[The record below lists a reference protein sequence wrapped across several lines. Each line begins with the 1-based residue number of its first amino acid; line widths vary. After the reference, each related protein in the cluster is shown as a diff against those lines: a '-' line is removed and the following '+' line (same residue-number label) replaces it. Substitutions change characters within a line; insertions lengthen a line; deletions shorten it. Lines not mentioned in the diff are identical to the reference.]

1 MDKKKLKILMIED
14 NEDDYLLIQRELT
27 RAGINAS
34 FMKAETAEQTEIAV
48 RSYAWDIILSDY
60 NLPNFSGLKALEICK
75 SIDEDVPFVIV
86 TGAIGKESAVEI
98 MKAGAQDYVFKGNLQ
113 RLPQVVL
120 REIREREVKEEKKIT
135 ESKLEATEN
144 KFKILFDNAY
154 DSIFLWKCDKSKH
167 PTVCAEANSIAC
179 LRLGYTREELLETS
193 YYDLIDTNNASAV
206 EARLQ
211 KLLQAD
217 SATYEEYLVTKCKNF
232 IPVETNSH
240 VISFAGESFIL
251 SVSRD
256 ISSRKENETIR
267 EFMYCIASSVSTT
280 KDSQELYSV
289 IRKELGRILD
299 TTNFVIWLCSPNKHS
314 ITSITAAGEQD
325 KVVNSEHQTDKVL
338 AGAVIQEKKALLLHS
353 NEIAKYSMMG
363 YGDSESEAYLTWLGV
378 PLTIR
383 GDVIGLI
390 SVQSCLDEDAFN
402 ETHLKVLEFVSSQL
416 ALSITKKKQEDEI
429 HFMNVQLE
437 ERVKKRTAALNDA
450 LSKYEQTNAELLTV
464 NKRLA
469 DESLKLMR
477 LNEKYAE
484 SERQLMELNRQLED
498 RVEER
503 TQQLVVARDR
513 AEEMNKL
520 KSIILGN
527 LGHELRTPLN
537 GILGTIQ
544 FVKSGT
550 LSEEDMDEV
559 LEMMND
565 SAARLNNSITSL
577 LGLMEI
583 EANQRQLYIESV
595 RLSSGVES
603 FFYNTAVNM
612 AKKEVIINL
621 DIDDNDIY
629 CDLDESLLFQTLYN
643 IVDNAIKFTSR
654 GTIQITV
661 GSAKE
666 LGRNWGIIQV
676 RDTGK
681 GISQIN
687 LGMIFEP
694 FRQESEGVRR
704 SYEGIGIGLTIAK
717 KTIEMMNGSISVE
730 STEGQGS
737 IFTIRFP
744 GYYL

>member
-34 FMKAETAEQTEIAV
+34 FMKTDTAEQTEIAV
-48 RSYAWDIILSDY
+48 RSYAWDIIISDY
-60 NLPNFSGLKALEICK
+60 NLPNFSGLRALEICK

-86 TGAIGKESAVEI
+86 TGAIGEESAVEI
-98 MKAGAQDYVFKGNLQ
+98 MKAGAHDYVFKGNLQ

-120 REIREREVKEEKKIT
+120 REIREREVKEEKKLT

-154 DSIFLWKCDKSKH
+154 DSIFLWKCDKSNH
-167 PTVCAEANSIAC
+167 PTFCAEANSIAC
-179 LRLGYTREELLETS
+179 LRLGYTRDELLDTN
-193 YYDLIDTNNASAV
+193 YYDLVDASNSSAV
-206 EARLQ
+206 ESRLQ
-211 KLLQAD
+211 KLLQAE

-240 VISFAGESFIL
+240 LISFAGENFIL

-267 EFMYCIASSVSTT
+267 EFMYCIAASVSTT
-280 KDSQELYSV
+280 KDSQELYMV

-299 TTNFVIWLCSPNKHS
+299 TTNFVIWLCSPDKLS
-314 ITSITAAGEQD
+314 ITSITSGGDPE
-325 KVVNSEHQTDKVL
+325 KVANKEHQTDSVL
-338 AGAVIQEKKALLLHS
+338 SGVVIREKKSLLLHPP
-353 NEIAKYSMMG
+353 EIAKYSMMG
-363 YGDSESEAYLTWLGV
+363 YSRLESETYLTWLGV

-383 GDVIGLI
+383 GDVVGLI
-390 SVQSCLDEDAFN
+390 SVHSCVDENAFN

-429 HFMNVQLE
+429 HTMNVQLE

-477 LNEKYAE
+477 MNEKYAE

-544 FVKSGT
+544 FVKSGN
-550 LSEEDMDEV
+550 LSEEDMEEV

-565 SAARLNNSITSL
+565 SAGRLNNAITSL

-603 FFYNTAVNM
+603 FYYNTAVNM
-612 AKKEVIINL
+612 TKKDVIINL
-621 DIDDNDIY
+621 EIEDNDIY

-643 IVDNAIKFTSR
+643 IVDNAVKFTHS
-654 GTIQITV
+654 GTILIVV

-666 LGRNWGIIQV
+666 LGRNWGIIKVQ
-676 RDTGK
+676 DTGK
-681 GISQIN
+681 GISHAN

-737 IFTIRFP
+737 LFTVRFP
-744 GYYL
+744 GYFL

>member
-1 MDKKKLKILMIED
+1 MDKKKLKILMVED

-34 FMKAETAEQTEIAV
+34 FMKTETAEQTEIAV
-48 RSYAWDIILSDY
+48 RSYAWDIIISDY

-75 SIDEDVPFVIV
+75 GIDEDVPFVIV
-86 TGAIGKESAVEI
+86 TGAIGEESAVEI

-120 REIREREVKEEKKIT
+120 REIREREVREEKKLA

-154 DSIFLWKCDKSKH
+154 DSIFLWKCDKSNH
-167 PTVCAEANSIAC
+167 PTTCAEVNTIAC
-179 LRLGYTREELLETS
+179 MRLGYTREELLATD
-193 YYDLIDTNNASAV
+193 YYDLIDSNNTSAV
-206 EARLQ
+206 ESRLQ
-211 KLLQAD
+211 KILEAE

-240 VISFAGESFIL
+240 LISYAGDEFIL

-267 EFMYCIASSVSTT
+267 EFMYCIAASVSTT
-280 KDSQELYSV
+280 KDSQELYMV
-289 IRKELGRILD
+289 IKKELGKILD
-299 TTNFVIWLCSPNKHS
+299 TSNFIIGLCSPNKQS
-314 ITSITAAGEQD
+314 ITCIMSANESD
-325 KVVNSEHQTDKVL
+325 KVINSEHPTDKVL
-338 AGAVIQEKKALLLHS
+338 AGAVIHEKKALLLNPAS
-353 NEIAKYSMMG
+353 IAKYSMMG
-363 YGDSESEAYLTWLGV
+363 YAGEESGIYLSWLGV
-378 PLTIR
+378 PLNIR
-383 GDVIGLI
+383 GDVVGLI
-390 SVQSCLDEDAFN
+390 SVHSCVDENAFN

-429 HFMNVQLE
+429 HNMNVQLE

-550 LSEEDMDEV
+550 LSEDDMEEV

-565 SAARLNNSITSL
+565 SAGRLNNAITSL

-595 RLSSGVES
+595 RLCSGVES
-603 FFYNTAVNM
+603 FYYNTAVNM
-612 AKKEVIINL
+612 SKKEVVINL
-621 DIDDNDIY
+621 EIEDNDIY

-643 IVDNAIKFTSR
+643 IVDNAVKFTSK
-654 GTIQITV
+654 GTILITV
-661 GSAKE
+661 ASAKE
-666 LGRNWGIIQV
+666 LGRNWGVIRV
-676 RDTGK
+676 MDTGK
-681 GISQIN
+681 GISHTN

-704 SYEGIGIGLTIAK
+704 SFEGIGIGLTIAK

-730 STEGQGS
+730 SSEGQGS
-737 IFTIRFP
+737 LFTIRFP